1 VSWDAAAMVG
11 EHSAQRAALDRPH
24 HIDWMSDA
32 PTPAEIVLYL
42 MFELEQ
48 ALERGNL
55 IWTPMQAAAF
65 KRRLASL
72 VTKLGKTAVKL

>member
-1 VSWDAAAMVG
+1 
-11 EHSAQRAALDRPH
+11 
-24 HIDWMSDA
+24 MSEA
-32 PTPAEIVLYL
+32 PSPTENVLYL

-55 IWTPMQAAAF
+55 TWTPMQAAAF

-72 VTKLGKTAVKL
+72 FAKLRETAAKL